1 MNENYYM
8 NLFYFITQPMKIGA
22 QLLNI
27 FHWLNATYHKI
38 LDKIKKE
45 KKKMLPCPP
54 SFKKLNI
61 FHKLE
66 TQF

>member
-1 MNENYYM
+1 
-8 NLFYFITQPMKIGA
+8 MKIGA